1 MGVGVV
7 VPAALD
13 ANSMRVGYDKMLR
26 KRSLPEDIYTALSG
40 LTKPSTD
47 SRSIPS
53 AIYMTIQG
61 EALNGSNSAVV
72 TMKKPLST
80 AGVFGNAVAIGNE
93 EQPTTKSF
101 RVYRNNCRKVI
112 STPGYGVRKLDAE
125 YLRLYPEHIND
136 LSTWNKEQEG
146 LEIRSAFLQQ
156 WGYSLTFGDT
166 AALCAQN
173 WNPNIF
179 VCGLPIRSCSPV
191 YSSNVAT
198 YTTNIVNTITAA
210 GGGSILPTVNQ
221 TLNQPNLSNLSNFAL
236 ERRITPLSIPGLPGG
251 KGYVLTISERQAAFI
266 SDPSWSQR
274 NLGSLIRRDQL
285 PAPTA
290 NWPGVIGSYKDLLLV
305 MDVRQPTLNPTGS
318 SAPFGL
324 SAGYDWPG
332 DIDQRYRDDRDVC
345 DTAFLHGANSIFKWE
360 PEKLHHITQEDD
372 YAKVVGHGTA
382 RVWGHRIPIYDQQV
396 PNMGSYEYFGGVCVI
411 CRLPDYV

>member
-7 VPAALD
+7 TPAALD
-13 ANSMRVGYDKMLR
+13 PNSARVGYDKMLR
-26 KRSLPEDIYTALSG
+26 KRSIPEDIYTALSG
-40 LTKPSTD
+40 MFKAQTE

-53 AIYMTIQG
+53 AIYMTVEA
-61 EALNGSNSAVV
+61 EALRGSNSAVV

-80 AGVFGNAVAIGNE
+80 AGVFGNTVAIGNE
-93 EQPTTKSF
+93 ELPLTKSF

-112 STPGYGVRKLDAE
+112 STPGYGARKLDAD
-125 YLRLYPEHIND
+125 YLRLYPEHIAD
-136 LSTWNKEQEG
+136 LATWNKEQEG
-146 LEIRSAFLQQ
+146 LEIRSAFLQT

-166 AALCAQN
+166 AGICAQN

-179 VCGLPIRSCSPV
+179 VCGLPLRSCSPV
-191 YSSNVAT
+191 YSRNVAT

-251 KGYVLTISERQAAFI
+251 KGYVLTISERQAAYI
-266 SDPSWSQR
+266 SDPTWSQR
-274 NLGSLIRRDQL
+274 NMGSLIQRTQL
-285 PAPTA
+285 PKPTA
-290 NWPGVIGSYKDLLLV
+290 DWPGVIGAYKDLLLV
-305 MDVRQPTLNPTGS
+305 LDVRQPTLIPTGS
-318 SAPFGL
+318 TSPFGL
-324 SAGYDWPG
+324 QAGYLWPG

-345 DTAFLHGANSIFKWE
+345 DTAYLHGADSIFKWE

-372 YAKVVGHGTA
+372 YAKVIGHGTA
-382 RVWGHRIPIYDQQV
+382 RVWGHRIPIYDQYV
-396 PNMGSYEYFGGVCVI
+396 PNMGSWEYFGGILCL